1 MKLSKMI
8 FKDIAF
14 ILLALSIP
22 SLLAL
27 QSVQGHRYAQLE
39 NQVKAIEKKQH
50 SLIEDNKQLIS
61 GIGVLSSASRIEK
74 IALEELGMHQVSSE
88 DIVRVEVRPELRT
101 HGGGRAR

>member
-8 FKDIAF
+8 KDTAF

-39 NQVKAIEKKQH
+39 NQVKNLEKKQH
-50 SLIEDNKQLIS
+50 TLIEDNKQLIS
-61 GIGVLSSASRIEK
+61 GIGVLSSAARIEK
-74 IALEELGMHQVSSE
+74 IALEELGMHQASSE
-88 DIVRVEVRPELRT
+88 DIVRVEIRPELRT
-101 HGGGRAR
+101 YGGGRAR